1 MFGISYGEL
10 FLLLG
15 ATAALI
21 GPKDLPVIART
32 GGRLVG
38 RAVAYVQL
46 ARGQFESLM
55 QQSQARQVHKELQDK
70 MTQLETILYEIRSAS
85 TLRPGPMTRRMID
98 DLADPSAAAD
108 GSGVA
113 ETSGVVNVSTATVSR
128 ISNDQSRSE
137 SISATTV
144 SKIYAS
150 SLVSDSSNVHSQAT
164 AYARLAESAAVKAS
178 LDSEQKIDGPGLLHV
193 LPVSAE
199 STGMLPNRQGST
211 AYLSSVITVYVGCLL
226 PVSYCFQFKIGTTYY
241 ILTEEVSLL
250 IVIADKL
257 NGSDIMLEAIVEAE
271 VAHNAKRFFA
281 QPENQIKQD
290 GEVEKR

>member
-46 ARGQFESLM
+46 ARGQFESVM

-128 ISNDQSRSE
+128 ISSDQSRSE
-137 SISATTV
+137 SISATAV

-178 LDSEQKIDGPGLLHV
+178 LVSEQKIDGPGLLHV

-199 STGMLPNRQGST
+199 STGMLPNRQ
-211 AYLSSVITVYVGCLL
+211 V
-226 PVSYCFQFKIGTTYY
+226 
-241 ILTEEVSLL
+241 
-250 IVIADKL
+250 ADNL
-257 NGSDIMLEAIVEAE
+257 NGSDIMLEALVEAE